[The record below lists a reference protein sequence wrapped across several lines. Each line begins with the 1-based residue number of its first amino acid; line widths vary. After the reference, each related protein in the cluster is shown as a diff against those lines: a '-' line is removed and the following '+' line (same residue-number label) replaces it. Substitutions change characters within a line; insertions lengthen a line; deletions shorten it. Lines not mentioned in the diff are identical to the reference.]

1 MIHKLQKIINLCEQE
16 GIALH
21 EYFLRT
27 EVEEI
32 GDTEEDILQHM
43 EQNLTVMEQAAQQ
56 GIEGVKSRSGMTGG
70 DAKLLAE
77 YLQSGNALSGSIY
90 TRAMVYAT
98 AVNEVN
104 AAMGV
109 ICATPTAGSS
119 GTLPGVLFAIR
130 NHLNLSRREQINFL
144 ITAAGCGIV
153 IGNQASIS
161 GAEGGCQAEVGSA
174 AAMSAAAAVEACG
187 GSPSQSGHALA
198 IALKNL
204 LGLSC
209 DPVAGL
215 VEVPCIKR
223 NTAGVVIAISSA
235 EMSLAGVKSRIP
247 VDEVIDTMGKIGR
260 MLPPALR
267 ETALGGLAQTE
278 TGLKMAKQLEESG
291 HIDMESIFGGGDHV

>member
-1 MIHKLQKIINLCEQE
+1 MIHRLQEIINLCDLEQ
-16 GIALH
+16 IALH

-27 EVEEI
+27 EVEVS
-32 GDTEEDILQHM
+32 GTSEEEVLQHM
-43 EQNLTVMEQAAQQ
+43 EQNLSVMERAALQ
-56 GIEGVKSRSGMTGG
+56 GIEGVRSRSGMTGG
-70 DAKLLAE
+70 DAKLLAQ

-130 NHLNLSRREQINFL
+130 NHLKMSRRDQINFL

-174 AAMSAAAAVEACG
+174 AAISAAATVEACG
-187 GSPSQSGHALA
+187 GTPSQSGHALA

-223 NTAGVVIAISSA
+223 NTAGVVIAMSSA

-247 VDEVIDTMGKIGR
+247 VDEVIDAMGKIGR
-260 MLPPALR
+260 MMPVALK

-278 TGLKMAKQLEESG
+278 TALKMAKQLEENAY
-291 HIDMESIFGGGDHV
+291 IDVESISSQKE

>member
-1 MIHKLQKIINLCEQE
+1 MIHKLQEIINLCERE

-27 EVEEI
+27 EVEES
-32 GDTEEDILQHM
+32 GDTEEAILRHM
-43 EQNLTVMEQAAQQ
+43 EQNLSVMEQAAHQ

-77 YLQSGNALSGSIY
+77 YLQSEKALSRSIY

-98 AVNEVN
+98 AINEVN

-119 GTLPGVLFAIR
+119 GTLPGVLFALR
-130 NHLNLSRREQINFL
+130 DDLKLSRCEQINFL

-161 GAEGGCQAEVGSA
+161 GAEGGCQAEVGSS
-174 AAMSAAAAVEACG
+174 AAMSAAAIVEACG

-204 LGLSC
+204 LGLTC

-215 VEVPCIKR
+215 VEVPCIMR

-247 VDEVIDTMGKIGR
+247 ADEVIDTMGKIGR
-260 MLPPALR
+260 SMPPALR
-267 ETALGGLAQTE
+267 ETALGGLAQTD
-278 TGLKMAKQLEESG
+278 TGLEMARQLKETG
-291 HIDMESIFGGGDHV
+291 HIDIESV

>member
-1 MIHKLQKIINLCEQE
+1 MVHKLHEIINLCERE

-27 EVEEI
+27 EIKEIGGTEEEI
-32 GDTEEDILQHM
+32 LRHM
-43 EQNLTVMEQAAQQ
+43 EQNLSVMEQAVQQ

-130 NHLNLSRREQINFL
+130 SHLKLSRREQLNFL

-174 AAMSAAAAVEACG
+174 AAMSAAATVEACG

-260 MLPPALR
+260 AMPPALR

-278 TGLKMAKQLEESG
+278 TGLEMARRLEETG
-291 HIDMESIFGGGDHV
+291 HTDL